1 MSERVLDLVDRLRG
15 IYTLAVNDGAGPLN
29 GKDTYTESFPVPPIQ
44 KEAADEI
51 ERLRAIV
58 AKAADA
64 VSIMEKA
71 LRQLQA
77 DNPDSL
83 ASWPNDDGSTTYR
96 TVEDWVD
103 YVLDKAR
110 GGVKS

>member
-15 IYTLAVNDGAGPLN
+15 IYTLAVNDGAGLLN
-29 GKDTYTESFPVPPIQ
+29 GKDTYTESFPVLPIQ

-51 ERLRAIV
+51 ERLRKINTKAIN
-58 AKAADA
+58 A
-64 VSIMEKA
+64 VEIMEDA
-71 LRQLQA
+71 LKQLKL
-77 DNPDSL
+77 DHPDSW
-83 ASWPNDDGSTTYR
+83 ASWPNDEGTTTYR